1 MGDARTRSRQRGQV
15 GLTQWSR
22 PDEFMARLLFAF
34 LLFVTV
40 FAQSTFI
47 PRLNP
52 LPVTPDLVLIMLFLW
67 AGFHSVRESLFWI
80 FVTGIVLDV
89 ISIDPLGAHPLALVA
104 IVALSHPIRIRP
116 MLFNVISGMLLVFLA
131 TVIHGVILYIV
142 RGIPPTVE
150 LGLQAVLNALLV
162 PVFMLALRLLGR

>member
-1 MGDARTRSRQRGQV
+1 
-15 GLTQWSR
+15 
-22 PDEFMARLLFAF
+22 MARLLFGL
-34 LLFVTV
+34 LLFATV

-52 LPVTPDLVLIMLFLW
+52 LPITPDLVLIMLFLW

-80 FVTGIVLDV
+80 FIVGIVLDV
-89 ISIDPLGAHPLALVA
+89 ISLDPLGAHALALVA
-104 IVALSHPIRIRP
+104 IVALSHPIRVRP
-116 MLFNVISGMLLVFLA
+116 MLFNVISGMLLVMLA
-131 TVIHGVILYIV
+131 TVIHGAVLYIL

-150 LGLQAVLNALLV
+150 LGLQALLNAMLV